1 MMTYTLT
8 FTVEFPHESDEVYFA
23 HSYPYTY
30 SDLQDYLMEL
40 AHHPVKSTFST
51 LRLLCK
57 TLAGNNVYYV
67 TITSPPSGND
77 DKVGYEK
84 VGRSPFDWSIPGC
97 F

>member
-1 MMTYTLT
+1 MTYTLT
-8 FTVEFPHESDEVYFA
+8 FTLEFPHEDDSVYLA

-40 AHHPVKSTFST
+40 SDHPVKSTYST

-67 TITSPPSGND
+67 TVTSPPTVADN
-77 DKVGYEK
+77 KVRIRMSLIRIGLK
-84 VGRSPFDWSIPGC
+84 IARCSII
-97 F
+97 

>member
-1 MMTYTLT
+1 MTYTLT
-8 FTVEFPHESDEVYFA
+8 FTIEFPHESDEVYFA

-40 AHHPVKSTFST
+40 ANHPIKSIFST

-67 TITSPPSGND
+67 TITSPPNGNNE
-77 DKVGYEK
+77 EK
-84 VGRSPFDWSIPGC
+84 ASID
-97 F
+97 